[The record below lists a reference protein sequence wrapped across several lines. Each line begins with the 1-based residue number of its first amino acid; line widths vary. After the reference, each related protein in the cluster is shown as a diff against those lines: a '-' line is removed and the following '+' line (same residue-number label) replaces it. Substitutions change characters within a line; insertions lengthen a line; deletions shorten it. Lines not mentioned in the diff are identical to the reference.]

1 MSKKIDTKNFDKQKM
16 IEWRKRVGVGPLM
29 WATTIDNANDKI
41 SNRRRKKTMY
51 RRYKCY
57 SCYEQKLT

>member
-41 SNRRRKKTMY
+41 N
-51 RRYKCY
+51 
-57 SCYEQKLT
+57 KLTAEKKDKEA